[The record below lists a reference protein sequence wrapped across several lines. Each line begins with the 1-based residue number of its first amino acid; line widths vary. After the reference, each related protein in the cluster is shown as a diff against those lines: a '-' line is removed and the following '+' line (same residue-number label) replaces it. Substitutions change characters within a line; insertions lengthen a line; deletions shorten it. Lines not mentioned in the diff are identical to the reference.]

1 MLTNYTSQ
9 ALIHVVSLLAFQY
22 TNDIW
27 AMSISF
33 AIIAYGLAIYVLGV
47 GALLSPEL
55 SVEIDDDEYEYQSDY
70 AGRGIL
76 QVVIMIVAY
85 MLWQIDYPFIAG
97 ILGLQAVTI
106 LMSCIIS
113 IYTTDPVSEEDEE

>member
-1 MLTNYTSQ
+1 MLTNYTLQ

-33 AIIAYGLAIYVLGV
+33 VIIAYGLAIYVLGV

-76 QVVIMIVAY
+76 QVVIMILAY
-85 MLWQIDYPFIAG
+85 MLWQIGYPFIAG

-113 IYTTDPVSEEDEE
+113 IYTSNLISEEDEE